1 MRPSTFSSSSSLS
14 LAFSALSAYQAV
26 KFYKYSIKKKDNL
39 EPCKPIFTEDAIV
52 EESAEIDDYLLKK
65 NATHSK
71 DSGDS
76 FPDESL
82 SENNVTTIAPPKVYD
97 PEEPPELPPPLPVK
111 SKTHSYKPPVA
122 PKPHSI
128 SIAKPPR
135 NLPSSKLK
143 ESNNLHKGMEN
154 LTDIGDNEVN
164 DNNIDH
170 TTNKTI
176 HSTIDAKNDLSTLE
190 DNENLSNNNTF
201 IVKDTKDKESDETFL
216 RTKEAKR
223 VTKTD
228 EEVYAELKV
237 ICNLSDPLDKYKQA
251 KEVGKG
257 ASGVVFIAS
266 QLGTDKQVAIKT
278 IDLKNQSSKELIL
291 NEIRVLQDFNHRN
304 LVNFLEA
311 YYLEKEDH
319 LWVVLEYMNG

>member
-1 MRPSTFSSSSSLS
+1 
-14 LAFSALSAYQAV
+14 V

-39 EPCKPIFTEDAIV
+39 EPCKPIFTEEAIV

-76 FPDESL
+76 FQDEPSL
-82 SENNVTTIAPPKVYD
+82 NDENNVTTIAPPKVYD
-97 PEEPPELPPPLPVK
+97 PEDPPELPPPLPAK
-111 SKTHSYKPPVA
+111 SKPNTQSLKPPVA
-122 PKPHSI
+122 PKPV

-135 NLPSSKLK
+135 NLPSNKLK
-143 ESNNLHKGMEN
+143 ESNLHKGMEN

-176 HSTIDAKNDLSTLE
+176 HSTIVAKNDLSTLK

-201 IVKDTKDKESDETFL
+201 IVHPKDQKDQSDETFL

-237 ICNLSDPLDKYKQA
+237 ICNLSDPLEKYKQV

-257 ASGVVFIAS
+257 ASGVVFIAQ